1 LECGSVVGVWEC
13 GGSVGVWEC
22 GGGHHFLLKIICPK
36 VYVASAVSRMLRV
49 EGVQRE
55 SAAALPIGEA
65 ESPGRLL
72 DPKDHPYTKSRRPQD
87 VSTIAPNATHRPSLA
102 RIGGRRVAGLF
113 CTEHKS
119 PSILEYLGSITVP
132 KQTMTSIRGEAR
144 ASGCLRCGVHPG
156 QAPDRDLLQ

>member
-1 LECGSVVGVWEC
+1 MTSRVGNIMKICVPSLLRGLEDQLRRQWGAAGSIPV
-13 GGSVGVWEC
+13 
-22 GGGHHFLLKIICPK
+22 HL
-36 VYVASAVSRMLRV
+36 SRMLRV
-49 EGVQRE
+49 EGVQR
-55 SAAALPIGEA
+55 

-72 DPKDHPYTKSRRPQD
+72 DPKDHPYTKSRRLQD

-132 KQTMTSIRGEAR
+132 KQTMTSIRNIG
-144 ASGCLRCGVHPG
+144 
-156 QAPDRDLLQ
+156 